1 MVVNRL
7 GRLAAL
13 WIGLGALCGLS
24 ARAGDA
30 LGDVQGTVQGIALFR
45 SGRFAE
51 AYRGWILSAEAGD
64 GRAARFLGVMY
75 DSGEGVTQDRRQ
87 AMHWYQ
93 RAAELGD
100 AGGMFNMAVSYD
112 AGLGVPQDHVT
123 AAQWYARAAARH
135 FGRAEYNL
143 ALMYQDGD
151 GVRRDPAA
159 AQRLF
164 RDAAGDGIAAARTHL
179 AVRREVT
186 LRSPPSDDA
195 LFRDAQRALLSRRP
209 EDAARAAALFRQAAV
224 RDDVAG
230 QMSAYDLAWC
240 YENGIGV
247 TADRTEAYALYIHVA
262 ATAHD
267 PALRSLA
274 EAGALGMQD
283 RAHHWI
289 ERHDLRVGRRRG
301 AAIHLCVERRQGV
314 CGAGQEQQAR
324 VRSRRHLRNDPR
336 HVDPAR
342 RRARRRS
349 CRFGGSR
356 DGHVGRLRRHG

>member
-13 WIGLGALCGLS
+13 CVCLGALYGSS
-24 ARAGDA
+24 AHAGDA
-30 LGDVQGTVQGIALFR
+30 QGTVQGDGQGIALFR

-51 AYRGWILSAEAGD
+51 AYRGWILAAEAGD

-75 DSGEGVTQDRRQ
+75 DSGEGVPQDRKQ
-87 AMHWYQ
+87 AMYWYQ
-93 RAAELGD
+93 RAARLGD

-112 AGLGVPQDHVT
+112 AGIGVPQDHVA

-143 ALMYQDGD
+143 ALMYEDGD

-164 RDAAGDGIAAARTHL
+164 RDAAGDGIEAARTHL
-179 AVRREVT
+179 PVRREVT
-186 LRSPPSDDA
+186 LRPPPSDDA
-195 LFRDAQRALLSRRP
+195 LFRDAQRALLSRKP
-209 EDAARAAALFRQAAV
+209 EDAARAAALFRQAAA

-247 TADRTEAYALYIHVA
+247 TADRSEAYALYVHVA
-262 ATAHD
+262 AKAQD

-274 EAGALGMQD
+274 EAGALG
-283 RAHHWI
+283 
-289 ERHDLRVGRRRG
+289 
-301 AAIHLCVERRQGV
+301 
-314 CGAGQEQQAR
+314 
-324 VRSRRHLRNDPR
+324 VRDP
-336 HVDPAR
+336 V
-342 RRARRRS
+342 RARAAMPTATRPAAPGTPAGPPS
-349 CRFGGSR
+349 APL
-356 DGHVGRLRRHG
+356 D